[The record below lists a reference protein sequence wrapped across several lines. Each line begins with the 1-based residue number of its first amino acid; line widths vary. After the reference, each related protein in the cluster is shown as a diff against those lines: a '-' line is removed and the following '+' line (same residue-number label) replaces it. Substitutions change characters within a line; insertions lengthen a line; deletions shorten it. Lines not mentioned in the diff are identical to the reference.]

1 MLTLRCKLEGTRILL
16 QTHVVFYFVFKL
28 LIMIK
33 KERETIIS
41 NENTA
46 YIRHSEVCRADGKKI
61 IKLG

>member
-1 MLTLRCKLEGTRILL
+1 
-16 QTHVVFYFVFKL
+16 
-28 LIMIK
+28 MIK

>member
-1 MLTLRCKLEGTRILL
+1 
-16 QTHVVFYFVFKL
+16 
-28 LIMIK
+28 MIK
-33 KERETIIS
+33 KERETKIS